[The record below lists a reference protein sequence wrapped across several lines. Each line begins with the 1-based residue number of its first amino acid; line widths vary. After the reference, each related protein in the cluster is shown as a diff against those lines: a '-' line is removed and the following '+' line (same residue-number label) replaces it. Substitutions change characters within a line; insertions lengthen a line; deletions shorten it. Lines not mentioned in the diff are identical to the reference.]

1 MGESVGICTGNEHRV
16 EIEISLPEGVSYFLV
31 ILHRDFGR

>member
-16 EIEISLPEGVSYFLV
+16 EIEISLPEGGVIFFSYLT
-31 ILHRDFGR
+31 